1 MNRGL
6 KSVIKNLPT
15 KSSSGPD
22 GFTHEFYQ
30 IFKAENIPIFL
41 KLFNKAEQKQD
52 LKRQTNKQQR
62 RTVHFQIYFMRPGL
76 L

>member
-1 MNRGL
+1 MNRGFE
-6 KSVIKNLPT
+6 SVIKNLPR

-41 KLFNKAEQKQD
+41 KLFNKAEQK
-52 LKRQTNKQQR
+52 
-62 RTVHFQIYFMRPGL
+62 
-76 L
+76 